1 MTHRFN
7 LVRRAEASH
16 SYGFVMIF
24 VVGTIV
30 LAVAIPESS
39 PWRATV
45 IICQACAAVIAC
57 WTSDAPQRVFRVVL
71 FFSVLGVLGA
81 VGLGVLGSTSSTAGR
96 SMNVAGVIVVAAVII
111 RGIVLDI
118 EAEGVRGRA
127 LAGALTIY
135 LLFGTLCGFVYGLE
149 ESISKNPVL
158 HASNSTLN
166 DDGSTSANMY
176 FSFVTLTTVGYGDLT
191 PASGGAR
198 ATAIFEALVGQL
210 YLVGIVATLG
220 GALGRGRGGLK
231 NEIAPEPASAP
242 PASSDS

>member
-16 SYGFVMIF
+16 SYGFVMLF
-24 VVGTIV
+24 VVATII

-39 PWRATV
+39 PWRALIV
-45 IICQACAAVIAC
+45 VCQAFAAVIAC
-57 WTSDAPQRVFRVVL
+57 WTSDAPRRVFRVVL
-71 FFSVLGVLGA
+71 IFSSLGVLSA
-81 VGLGVLGSTSSTAGR
+81 IGLGVFGSTNSVAGR
-96 SMNVAGVIVVAAVII
+96 AVNVMGVIVVAAVII
-111 RGIVLDI
+111 RGITLDI
-118 EAEGVRGRA
+118 RAEGVRGRA
-127 LAGALTIY
+127 VAGALTIY
-135 LLFGTLCGFVYGLE
+135 LLFGTFCGFVYGLE
-149 ESISKNPVL
+149 ESISTNPVL

-191 PASGGAR
+191 PVSGGAR

-220 GALGRGRGGLK
+220 GALGRGKGGLRK
-231 NEIAPEPASAP
+231 ELAPETVGAP
-242 PASSDS
+242 PTNSDG